1 MLSEKHLRARNILN
15 LEVDVLQQKKTT
27 SGSSA
32 VSQEQRTHALYNPN
46 DKDQTNEVFN
56 PEL

>member
-15 LEVDVLQQKKTT
+15 LEVDVLQQKTT

-32 VSQEQRTHALYNPN
+32 VSQEQRTHTLSNPN

>member
-15 LEVDVLQQKKTT
+15 LEVDVLQQKTT
-27 SGSSA
+27 SGPSA
-32 VSQEQRTHALYNPN
+32 VSQEQRTHALSNPN